1 MFAKNLRL
9 RVSKAKA
16 NDVSA
21 GFHAN
26 FHIWPLKFVEGI
38 SHGEIC
44 ASLTVPLKKK
54 SYFGKGKMSSLS
66 VNLPFD
72 LSVIKDMLPK

>member
-1 MFAKNLRL
+1 MWKKEFLGNLKTVTKNVCQKSSKERC
-9 RVSKAKA
+9 SKAKA

-54 SYFGKGKMSSLS
+54 
-66 VNLPFD
+66 
-72 LSVIKDMLPK
+72 VI

>member
-16 NDVSA
+16 NDVST

-44 ASLTVPLKKK
+44 ARRKKLFRERKDELSKCQLTVRL
-54 SYFGKGKMSSLS
+54 
-66 VNLPFD
+66 VCN
-72 LSVIKDMLPK
+72 